1 MRRLREEEED
11 DDDDGDDKENG
22 NDGEE
27 ILRSRVLRNWRDKGR
42 YGPIRYYL
50 C

>member
-1 MRRLREEEED
+1 MRSLREED
-11 DDDDGDDKENG
+11 DDDDERDDEENG

-27 ILRSRVLRNWRDKGR
+27 ILRFGVLRSWRDNGT

-50 C
+50 S